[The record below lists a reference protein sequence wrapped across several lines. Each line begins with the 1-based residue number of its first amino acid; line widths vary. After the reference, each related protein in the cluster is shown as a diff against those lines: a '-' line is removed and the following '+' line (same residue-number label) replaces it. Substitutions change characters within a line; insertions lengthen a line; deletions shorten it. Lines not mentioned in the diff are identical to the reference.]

1 MFHLLSYLSVSKVF
15 QKPFVI
21 WFFMQI
27 YRNKRWEH
35 FARPVNLLIKRYIS
49 KYLGIYEEDNRATSS
64 LRAEIQRGRFR
75 SGVSIQHFVTRLWK
89 SGWLVT
95 SFNAKF
101 SFSFS
106 NQLFRNIEFPN
117 VRSRVFD
124 GDLIR
129 HNKKQTR
136 NVKNYQN
143 SRITD

>member
-21 WFFMQI
+21 WFFTQI

-64 LRAEIQRGRFR
+64 LRTEIQRGRFR

-101 SFSFS
+101 I
-106 NQLFRNIEFPN
+106 NYTLF
-117 VRSRVFD
+117 V
-124 GDLIR
+124 LIFESIISKYR
-129 HNKKQTR
+129 ISECTFASLWWR
-136 NVKNYQN
+136 FN
-143 SRITD
+143 STQQETNAKC